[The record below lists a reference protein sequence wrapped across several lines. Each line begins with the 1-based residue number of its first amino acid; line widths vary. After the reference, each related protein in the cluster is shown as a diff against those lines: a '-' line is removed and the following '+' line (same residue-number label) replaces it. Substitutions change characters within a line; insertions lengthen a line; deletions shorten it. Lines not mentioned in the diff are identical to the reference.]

1 VSGPS
6 AGICLILDQGVP
18 RDAAALH
25 RAAGFGCDHVGEL
38 GLSRAE
44 DTQILE
50 LARDRH
56 ATVVTLDA
64 DFHTILAVSEAK
76 GPSVIRRRIQG
87 LNGAKVANIVAQ
99 VVDRFT
105 MELTRGCLVTVKL
118 NKTTFHKLPV
128 VAS

>member
-1 VSGPS
+1 MRPRCFVQRGSGAITS
-6 AGICLILDQGVP
+6 ANWACPAPKTGKFSNWP
-18 RDAAALH
+18 
-25 RAAGFGCDHVGEL
+25 
-38 GLSRAE
+38 
-44 DTQILE
+44 
-50 LARDRH
+50 